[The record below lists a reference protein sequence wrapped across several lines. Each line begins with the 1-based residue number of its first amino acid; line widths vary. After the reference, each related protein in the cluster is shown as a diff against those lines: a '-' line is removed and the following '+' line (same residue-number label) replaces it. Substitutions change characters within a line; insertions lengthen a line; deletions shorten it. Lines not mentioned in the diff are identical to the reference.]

1 MIKRFLIA
9 VAVLLP
15 MFASA
20 QTFKMG
26 VVDFNDLLQAMP
38 EVAEANAKVTEASKK
53 YEAEFTKL
61 QEEMQRL
68 YDEYQKMDANEPSAI
83 RERRARELA
92 DYDQKTQQFQQSAM
106 QDLQRMQAELMAPIQ
121 EKLSKAVESV
131 GKENGFSLVQMY
143 DPQLTLYYAAP
154 VENITPL
161 VKAKLGLR

>member
-1 MIKRFLIA
+1 MIKKILIA

-15 MFASA
+15 MLASA
-20 QTFKMG
+20 QSFKMG
-26 VVDFNDLLQAMP
+26 VVDFNEILKVMP
-38 EVAEANAKVTEASKK
+38 EVTEANAKVGDASKK

-68 YDEYQKMDANEPSAI
+68 YDEYQKMDANEPTAI

-92 DYDQKTQQFQQSAM
+92 DYDQKLQQFQQSAM
-106 QDLQRMQAELMAPIQ
+106 QDLQRMQSELMAPVQ
-121 EKLSKAVESV
+121 DKLTKAVESV
-131 GKENGFSLVQMY
+131 GKENGFSFVQMY

-154 VENITPL
+154 VEDITPL